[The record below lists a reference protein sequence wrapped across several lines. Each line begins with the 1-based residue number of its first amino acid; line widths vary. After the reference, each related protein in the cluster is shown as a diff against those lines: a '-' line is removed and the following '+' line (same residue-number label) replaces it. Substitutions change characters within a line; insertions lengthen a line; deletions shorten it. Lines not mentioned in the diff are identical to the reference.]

1 MRTLITGGIRSGK
14 SRYAEQLARG
24 CGWPVTYLAT
34 ARQSDDTEMA
44 ERIRRHRERRPP
56 EWRSLEVPEA
66 LAEGLG
72 QAAGEGRCLLVDC
85 LNLWVSNLLL
95 VGEACLATE
104 QARLLE
110 VLPTLPGRIIL
121 VSNEVGM
128 GLVPPNPLGR
138 RFCDALGELNQAVA
152 ARCEQVVFT
161 VAGQPL
167 TIK

>member
-44 ERIRRHRERRPP
+44 ERIRRHRERRP
-56 EWRSLEVPEA
+56 RVALLEVPEA

-128 GLVPPNPLGR
+128 GLVP
-138 RFCDALGELNQAVA
+138 
-152 ARCEQVVFT
+152 
-161 VAGQPL
+161 QPPGPTL
-167 TIK
+167 L